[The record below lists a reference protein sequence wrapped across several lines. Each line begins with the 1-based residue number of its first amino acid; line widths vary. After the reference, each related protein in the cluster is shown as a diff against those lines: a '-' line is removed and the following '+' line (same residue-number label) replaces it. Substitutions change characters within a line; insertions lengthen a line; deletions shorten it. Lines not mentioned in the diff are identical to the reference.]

1 MDYIN
6 FDQLNFDMEFGWYYS
21 VNNSKP
27 SFMLDFTDSTIKKI
41 IVHQVGNPSHD
52 EQLNCSKTSFQLTDS
67 NLEELLAKYFLS
79 SFHKKD
85 PGFYNFRHDSD
96 LDLNEMYHYATKL
109 FSPGESFE
117 LQSVNI
123 AKHLYEKS
131 HHPKIKSGELYV
143 VLFNDCL
150 VDDELA
156 GAVGIFKSET
166 KETFLKVYAGGD
178 QCNIEYQD
186 GININKLDKGC
197 IIFNTEKEQGYKI
210 CLIDKT
216 NHDESQFWKD
226 QFLKVSPRDD
236 DFYQTKT
243 TMNLCR
249 SFCNTVLT
257 EENDI
262 SRNKQLDVRDKI
274 VQYFSENEGYEAL
287 SFEQEVLQEPQVID
301 AYRDYRQKFA
311 EQNNLLTKDSF
322 DIAEPAVK
330 KEKKFFKSVIK
341 LDKNF
346 HVYVHGNPNMI
357 EKGFDD
363 QRGKF
368 FYKLYFDEEE

>member
-1 MDYIN
+1 
-6 FDQLNFDMEFGWYYS
+6 
-21 VNNSKP
+21 
-27 SFMLDFTDSTIKKI
+27 MLDFSDSSIKKI
-41 IVHQVGNPSHD
+41 IVHQVGNPSRD
-52 EQLNCSKTSFQLTDS
+52 EQLNCSKTAFRLSDS
-67 NLEELLAKYFLS
+67 NLEDLLAKYFLS

-96 LDLNEMYHYATKL
+96 LELNEMFHYVTKL

-117 LQSVNI
+117 LQSVSI

-143 VLFNDCL
+143 VLFDDCL

-156 GAVGIFKSET
+156 NAVGIFKSET

-216 NHDESQFWKD
+216 NADESQFWKD

-243 TMNLCR
+243 AMNLCR
-249 SFCNTVLT
+249 SFCNTVLV
-257 EENDI
+257 EDNDV
-262 SRNKQLDVRDKI
+262 SRNKQLEVKDKI
-274 VQYFSENEGYEAL
+274 VQYFSENEGYEAET
-287 SFEQEVLQEPQVID
+287 FEQEVLQEPQVID

-311 EQNNLLTKDSF
+311 EQNNLVTKDSF

-363 QRGKF
+363 ERGKF
-368 FYKLYFDEEE
+368 YYKLFFDEEE